1 MPTIALPLGLLA
13 LAPFLV
19 FGVGAASPFPETAE
33 RMLMAL
39 IDYAALIL
47 AFLGGAHWGMALTPG
62 GARATVRFLLGVAP
76 VVVAWVG
83 LIVGQMIAP
92 SVALTVLGLGYLA
105 ALLTE
110 HRASR
115 QLLTPPRTR
124 WLRRAVSVVALVMM
138 AMVLLLRGIGQTIV
152 F

>member
-13 LAPFLV
+13 MAPFLL
-19 FGVGAASPFPETAE
+19 FGFGAASPYPETAE

-39 IDYAALIL
+39 TDYAALVL
-47 AFLGGAHWGMALTPG
+47 AFLGGVHWGLALAPDA
-62 GARATVRFLLGVAP
+62 ARATARFLFGAAP
-76 VVVAWVG
+76 LVVAWVG

-92 SVALTVLGLGYLA
+92 SVSLTVLGLGYLA
-105 ALLTE
+105 AMLAE

-115 QLLTPPRTR
+115 QLPAPPRAP
-124 WLRRAVSVVALVMM
+124 WLRWAVSIVALVMM
-138 AMVLLLRGIGQTIV
+138 AMVLFLRVIGQTIV

>member
-13 LAPFLV
+13 LAPFLW
-19 FGVGAASPFPETAE
+19 FGFGAVSPIPETAE
-33 RMLMAL
+33 RMLIAL

-47 AFLGGAHWGMALTPG
+47 AFFGGLHWGLALTPDA
-62 GARATVRFLLGVAP
+62 ARGTMRFLLGAVP
-76 VVVAWVG
+76 LIVAWVG
-83 LIVGQMIAP
+83 LIVAQMVAP

-105 ALLTE
+105 TALIE

-115 QLLTPPRTR
+115 QLLAPPRVL
-124 WLRRAVSVVALVMM
+124 WLRAGVSVVALVMM
-138 AMVLLLRGIGQTIV
+138 AMVLILRGIGQTIV